1 MGSLRGAFSLLPLR
15 YVMDINAI
23 FWILIVG
30 ITLIT
35 WVADYKNAKECARLD
50 EALKASRL
58 KRFKERGERL

>member
-1 MGSLRGAFSLLPLR
+1 
-15 YVMDINAI
+15 MDINAI